1 MSCLVCVWEGPRCS
15 HCTWLTHVGGREGQ
29 AFPVLLYH
37 GQHGGVPCVKGGLWH
52 EWKDLASFLLDMCLF
67 LYSDLKG
74 GSGKLGSAS
83 SPR

>member
-1 MSCLVCVWEGPRCS
+1 MCLGRP
-15 HCTWLTHVGGREGQ
+15 TLLTLHLAHACRWQRRPGLSR
-29 AFPVLLYH
+29 PVVPWSAW
-37 GQHGGVPCVKGGLWH
+37 GVPCVKGGLWH